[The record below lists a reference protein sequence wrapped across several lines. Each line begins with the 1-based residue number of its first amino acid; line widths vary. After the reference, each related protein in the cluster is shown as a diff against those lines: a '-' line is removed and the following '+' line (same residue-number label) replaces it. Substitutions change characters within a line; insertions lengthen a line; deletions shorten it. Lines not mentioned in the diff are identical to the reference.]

1 MARARPWL
9 IVLAAAAACAGL
21 GWLAHASPI
30 AIVALALCGAAI
42 VAAVRAYAG
51 SSPAALVA
59 ACGAALLATCGLVVT
74 CDVALVRTA
83 LAVAAGAF
91 AIAELVRPMPPD
103 ATPLPADGAA
113 LVAAVLDPSFAAL
126 GLLAS
131 VRIAS
136 GPWQRPRG
144 AAIAPIVGGIVL
156 AAAVA
161 CALVRTGPLAA
172 LWNAWTGPRLGFA
185 PSAIGDVLQP
195 LAVVAALA
203 GLMLAATQGRLA
215 SASLVAAAIGALCV
229 DLRTGTLGGAT
240 VALAAIAGG
249 VAVARLAAVARW
261 SSAQAFVSATAGFVM
276 LVAPVWSLVA
286 AHT

>member
-21 GWLAHASPI
+21 GALAHVPPI
-30 AIVALALCGAAI
+30 AIVALALSGAAI
-42 VAAVRAYAG
+42 VAAVRAYSG

-59 ACGAALLATCGLVVT
+59 ACGAALLATCALAST
-74 CDVALVRTA
+74 CDGALIRAA

-103 ATPLPADGAA
+103 ASPLPAYGAA

-126 GLLAS
+126 GVLAS

-144 AAIAPIVGGIVL
+144 AALAPIVGGLVI
-156 AAAVA
+156 AAAVT
-161 CALVRTGPLAA
+161 CALVRSGPLSA
-172 LWNAWTGPRLGFA
+172 LWSVWTGPRLGFS

-195 LAVVAALA
+195 LAAVAALT
-203 GLMLAATQGRLA
+203 GLVLAATAGRLA
-215 SASLVAAAIGALCV
+215 SASLVAAAVGALCV

-249 VAVARLAAVARW
+249 IAIARLAAVARW
-261 SSAQAFVSATAGFVM
+261 SSAQAFVSATAGFVV
-276 LVAPVWSLVA
+276 LVAPIWSLLS
-286 AHT
+286 